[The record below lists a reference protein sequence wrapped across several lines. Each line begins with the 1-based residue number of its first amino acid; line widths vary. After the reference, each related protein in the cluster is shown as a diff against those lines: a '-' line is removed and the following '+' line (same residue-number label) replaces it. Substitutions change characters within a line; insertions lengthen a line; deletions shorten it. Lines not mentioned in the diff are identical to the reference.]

1 MTYKQRLAA
10 ALTFWSVRGYRVEI
24 WRSGQK
30 IAAPFWEP
38 MCSHKRPRQAYLH
51 YHSCW
56 GSIQKRITAR
66 RWFGLKPRATIICK
80 LHGEPEQRF
89 LTAHE
94 TRGISREMRA

>member
-24 WRSGQK
+24 WRSGQEWERMRSHS
-30 IAAPFWEP
+30 AP
-38 MCSHKRPRQAYLH
+38 RRAYLH

-66 RWFGLKPRATIICK
+66 RWFGLKPRATIVCK
-80 LHGEPEQRF
+80 TYGEQEQRF

-94 TRGISREMRA
+94 TRGVGRRMRL

>member
-10 ALTFWSVRGYRVEI
+10 ALTFWSVRGYRVEVW
-24 WRSGQK
+24 WRRDEWLLMG
-30 IAAPFWEP
+30 AHTAP
-38 MCSHKRPRQAYLH
+38 RPAYLH

-56 GSIQKRITAR
+56 GTIQKRITAR
-66 RWFGLKPRATIICK
+66 RWFGLKPRATIVCK
-80 LHGEPEQRF
+80 TYGEPEQRF